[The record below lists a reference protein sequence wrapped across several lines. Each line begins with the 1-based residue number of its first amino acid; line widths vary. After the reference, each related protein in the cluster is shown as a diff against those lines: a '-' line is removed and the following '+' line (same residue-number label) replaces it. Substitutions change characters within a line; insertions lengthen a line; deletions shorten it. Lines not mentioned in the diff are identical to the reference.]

1 MWITRI
7 PLVLMSG
14 FYRDSIWI
22 TKKEN
27 QDSIGITKT
36 TEKWLWDSIWIPKK
50 RNEKL
55 FEDSIFFPDSSG
67 FFGILQDSD
76 TSFGHICSSAPPP
89 SKITKI
95 KRKIQIK
102 NRKNY
107 GWGCGWWSGLGVDEK
122 SIFVKKV
129 GAPLTLESKNLG

>member
-55 FEDSIFFPDSSG
+55 FEDSIFFSG
-67 FFGILQDSD
+67 FFGILRDS
-76 TSFGHICSSAPPP
+76 TGF
-89 SKITKI
+89 
-95 KRKIQIK
+95 
-102 NRKNY
+102 
-107 GWGCGWWSGLGVDEK
+107 
-122 SIFVKKV
+122 
-129 GAPLTLESKNLG
+129 